1 MSFVIHITGPAES
14 GKTLLARWIDRA
26 HSSTARAILEWG
38 GKLTPESLKAIEQAR
53 GSDYDIV
60 VFVGDWPAERIG
72 ADMVITVQRGSGQ
85 EGSRYNNRPLGKG
98 SHLGSAPHGEKSP
111 SPERPDP
118 IRENASRCNTG
129 TKPKDF
135 SGLVKQFRAARE
147 LLSRASADILIFP
160 SLRLLNKT
168 AREPQP

>member
-1 MSFVIHITGPAES
+1 MSFIIHIAGPAES

-53 GSDYDIV
+53 GSDYDV
-60 VFVGDWPAERIG
+60 VIFVGDWPAERVG
-72 ADMVITVQRGSGQ
+72 ADMVINVQRGSGQ
-85 EGSRYNNRPLGKG
+85 VGSRYS
-98 SHLGSAPHGEKSP
+98 SHPPEKASPAHSALPGEKSP

-118 IRENASRCNTG
+118 SRENASRCNTG

-135 SGLVKQFRAARE
+135 SGLMRQFRAARE

-168 AREPQP
+168 TREPQP